1 MDKRFPLEDQID
13 MLASS
18 PKGRVIAP
26 LHTDY
31 DALRAVPL
39 GNFDHRP
46 AAVIRVANAA
56 DVAAT
61 LNFARATGLAVAVR
75 SGGHSIGGHSGCDGG
90 LVIDLRDLNSLEI
103 DHDELTAWAGTGLTA
118 GEVTRTL
125 EQHKLIIGFG
135 DAATVGIGGLTLGGG
150 VGYLAIFE
158 APKQRPAPEEIKTC
172 DDPTS

>member
-18 PKGRVIAP
+18 LKGRVIAP

-39 GNFDHRP
+39 GNFDRRP

-90 LVIDLRDLNSLEI
+90 LVIDLSQMRGVHVDASTQTVRAHLYTGAL
-103 DHDELTAWAGTGLTA
+103 GTGP
-118 GEVTRTL
+118 
-125 EQHKLIIGFG
+125 QHLDRDGHCQQSR
-135 DAATVGIGGLTLGGG
+135 LG
-150 VGYLAIFE
+150 
-158 APKQRPAPEEIKTC
+158 
-172 DDPTS
+172 S